1 MYVGLNMFSTPGR
14 PVAAEG
20 RLSAVSWR
28 ADVMA
33 GASLC
38 PSPVSL
44 VLPESILKINF
55 M

>member
-1 MYVGLNMFSTPGR
+1 MFSIPGR

-20 RLSAVSWR
+20 RFRAVSWR

-44 VLPESILKINF
+44 ALPKVFEKL
-55 M
+55 